1 MSRADQRRAEQ
12 DAYTRDIERSINERP
27 SNPPVPQQVT
37 DRRSWASDCA
47 GWRVGTH
54 ERTKENRLAGIYKCK
69 WCGQTFDPPNAD
81 DLKIIRARNLGYQR
95 HQHVSRGK
103 W

>member
-1 MSRADQRRAEQ
+1 MSRSDHHRAEQ
-12 DAYTRDIERSINERP
+12 DTYIRDQQQGTNERP
-27 SNPPVPQQVT
+27 SIPTAPHVA

-81 DLKIIRARNLGYQR
+81 DLKIIRARNLSYPRPQVR
-95 HQHVSRGK
+95 RGR